1 MSDQADLLVMHTLRV
16 KGMANA
22 ETLAAITGL
31 DPSQVSGALTTAV
44 VSGHAVV
51 KEGRLG
57 TTYRITPEGKEAA
70 AKLLA
75 ESMDPASIAVA
86 EKLDAA
92 FIPLNDDL
100 KALTTDWQM
109 RGGEPNDHTDAAY
122 DGAVIDRL
130 AAVAASISQALPQAD
145 GPLGRMARYRDRF
158 DSALARVR
166 AGENAAFARPMADS
180 FHDAWMELHQ
190 DLLLSLNRERSAAD
204 GH

>member
-1 MSDQADLLVMHTLRV
+1 VSDQSDLLVLHTLRV
-16 KGMANA
+16 KGMCAPDA
-22 ETLAAITGL
+22 FPGLTGL
-31 DPSQVSGALTTAV
+31 DPSQVSAALTTAV
-44 VSGHAVV
+44 VSGFATV
-51 KEGRLG
+51 KEGRM
-57 TTYRITPEGKEAA
+57 TVYRLTPDGKEAA

-75 ESMDPASIAVA
+75 DSMDPASVAAA
-86 EKLDAA
+86 EKLYEA

-109 RGGEPNDHTDAAY
+109 RNGEPNDHSDPAY
-122 DGAVIDRL
+122 EAAVIGRL
-130 AAVAASISQALPQAD
+130 AAVASAISDALPQAGD
-145 GPLGRMARYRDRF
+145 PLGRMALYRTRF
-158 DSALARVR
+158 DSALARVQ